1 VDKTKLELNFKN
13 ASDKKVNISVD
24 NPREDATKEEIKQVM
39 DTIVAKNIFY
49 SNGGDIVEAIGA
61 RIVTTNVEDIV
72 F

>member
-1 VDKTKLELNFKN
+1 MDKTKLELNFKN
-13 ASDKKVNISVD
+13 ASEKKVNIAVD

-61 RIVTTNVEDIV
+61 RIVTTSVEDIV

>member
-1 VDKTKLELNFKN
+1 MDKTKLELNFKN
-13 ASDKKVNISVD
+13 ASEKKVNIAVD
-24 NPREDATKEEIKQVM
+24 NPREDATKEEIRQVM

>member
-1 VDKTKLELNFKN
+1 MDKTKLELNFKN

>member
-1 VDKTKLELNFKN
+1 MDKTKLELNFKN
-13 ASDKKVNISVD
+13 ASEKKVNISVD

-39 DTIVAKNIFY
+39 DTIVAKNVFY
-49 SNGGDIVEAIGA
+49 SNGGDIVEALGA

>member
-1 VDKTKLELNFKN
+1 MDKTKLELNFKN
-13 ASDKKVNISVD
+13 ASEKKVNIAVD

-49 SNGGDIVEAIGA
+49 SNGGDIVEALGA
-61 RIVTTNVEDIV
+61 RIVTTSVEDIV